1 LRYIS
6 FEQYLLSVLIHKSHN
21 RNCFPNIT
29 AADGNG
35 LEKTLNTVCNYVF
48 ICVFTYLVSDFL
60 SGPSVLFTCLFQH
73 LAEYPGQ
80 SNSSINIC

>member
-1 LRYIS
+1 M
-6 FEQYLLSVLIHKSHN
+6 VMGWKK
-21 RNCFPNIT
+21 
-29 AADGNG
+29 A
-35 LEKTLNTVCNYVF
+35 LNTVCNYVF
-48 ICVFTYLVSDFL
+48 ICVFTFIVSDFL